1 MKINLLC
8 NNGDD
13 MKFKNINNFNAVVG
27 WSLRKAFRKR
37 GIDCRLVMDK
47 TLRTKHPPKA
57 DHVIAI
63 SGKALHIVQRRP
75 ECRQRLEEA
84 TSGKTACFLD
94 SDFGGWNH
102 FFDCVFTVVKPR
114 PKKTKPRYFYAGWGA
129 DPDFFYPD
137 QKEKALYLDSLDTM
151 TMDKYEGRFT
161 HVFDAY
167 NSVLEKTD
175 LTIYNPVPKYRGRK
189 GVNWVGIQEIMRKC
203 HFYCCTQWG
212 ESGLTRIEAATCG
225 ALLVVPFDM
234 LRSRTMCSLEYRL
247 WSTEEEL
254 IDILASETDIESIR
268 KKALEHSWD
277 KVVGRMLK
285 AFES

>member
-1 MKINLLC
+1 M
-8 NNGDD
+8 
-13 MKFKNINNFNAVVG
+13 
-27 WSLRKAFRKR
+27 
-37 GIDCRLVMDK
+37 
-47 TLRTKHPPKA
+47 
-57 DHVIAI
+57 
-63 SGKALHIVQRRP
+63 
-75 ECRQRLEEA
+75 
-84 TSGKTACFLD
+84 
-94 SDFGGWNH
+94 
-102 FFDCVFTVVKPR
+102 
-114 PKKTKPRYFYAGWGA
+114 
-129 DPDFFYPD
+129 
-137 QKEKALYLDSLDTM
+137 DSLDTM
-151 TMDKYEGRFT
+151 IMDKYEGRFT

-175 LTIYNPVPKYRGRK
+175 LTIYSPVPKYRGRK
-189 GVNWVGIQEIMRKC
+189 GVNWTGIQEIMRKC